1 MTDSVTD
8 RRLRR
13 SAAAL
18 TVLALAATGCSIKT
32 DTSSDRVGR
41 DGVKMGPGVT
51 ETTITLGAL
60 TDLSGV
66 YASLGKSIVN
76 AQQLWVE
83 QTNKVGGI
91 CGRKVEIKVKD
102 HGYDVQ
108 KGVAA
113 FAEIEPDSAMLTQVI
128 GSPVVAALKQEI
140 AGKKI
145 LTLPLGWSSTLLGQ
159 NYIQVVGPTYDI
171 DMINA
176 VDFLTR
182 KAGLTA
188 GDAIGHVYFEGEYGE
203 NALAGSKYAADKQGY
218 RIVEQKIKATDTDL
232 GAQVTA
238 LKQAG
243 VKAILVSAGPKQAA
257 SLVGLAAAQGLT
269 VPVVGSAPSFAPQLL
284 DSAAGPALE
293 KMFYLISGYPA
304 PSSDTSRMR
313 QLVQDY
319 RAKYP
324 DAPVDSGV
332 ISGWVSAQVA
342 AEALTNACSARDL
355 TREGIVAAHRSQKAL
370 NVLDVPLD
378 FTDAAK
384 PSAYGS
390 FVLKPAKSATGGLVV
405 AEPAHEVAAT
415 RGYPLPKG

>member
-1 MTDSVTD
+1 MTD
-8 RRLRR
+8 RRTLR

-18 TVLALAATGCSIKT
+18 AVLVLAATGCSTKA
-32 DTSSDRVGR
+32 DTSSDRVGQ

-51 ETTITLGAL
+51 GTTITLGAL

-140 AGKKI
+140 DGKKI

-182 KAGLTA
+182 KAGLAA
-188 GDAIGHVYFEGEYGE
+188 GDRIGHVYFEGEYGE
-203 NALAGSKYAADKQGY
+203 NALAGAEYAAKQHGY
-218 RIVEQKIKATDTDL
+218 SIVGQKIKATDTDL

-243 VKAILVSAGPKQAA
+243 VKAILVSAGPKQSA

-269 VPVVGSAPSFAPQLL
+269 VPVVGSAPTFAPQLL
-284 DSAAGPALE
+284 DSAAAPALE
-293 KMFYLISGYPA
+293 KMFYLVSGYPA
-304 PSSDTSRMR
+304 PSVDTPRMR

-319 RAKYP
+319 QAKYP
-324 DAPVDSGV
+324 GAPVDSGV
-332 ISGWVSAQVA
+332 VSGWVAAQVA
-342 AEALTNACSARDL
+342 AEALSNACTAKDL

-390 FVLKPAKSATGGLVV
+390 FILKPAKSATGGLAV
-405 AEPAHEVAAT
+405 AEAAHEVAAT